1 MLWKFLSDMEC
12 DISAIESH
20 DELKGLNRLC
30 LNEFGGSD
38 DKGVSRRVHSTKEY
52 KYKCND
58 P

>member
-1 MLWKFLSDMEC
+1 MEC